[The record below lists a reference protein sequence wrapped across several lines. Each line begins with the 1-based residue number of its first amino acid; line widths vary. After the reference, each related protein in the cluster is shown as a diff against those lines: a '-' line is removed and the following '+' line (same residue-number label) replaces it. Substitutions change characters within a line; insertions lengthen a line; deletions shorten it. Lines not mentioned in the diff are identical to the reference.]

1 MSEKLLNIREV
12 AEALGVKVPTVR
24 KMVLERR
31 ISFVKIGSLVRF
43 RPESI
48 EKIQKEGLK

>member
-1 MSEKLLNIREV
+1 MSEKLLNVKEV

-31 ISFVKIGSLVRF
+31 IPFVKIGSLVRF
-43 RPESI
+43 KPETVRQ
-48 EKIQKEGLK
+48 IQEGGLR